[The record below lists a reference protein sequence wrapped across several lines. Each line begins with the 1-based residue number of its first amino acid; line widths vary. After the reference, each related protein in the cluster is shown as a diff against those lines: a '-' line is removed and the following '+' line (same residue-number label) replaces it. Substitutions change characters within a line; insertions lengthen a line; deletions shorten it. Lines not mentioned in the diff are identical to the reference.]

1 MTRRRNDRL
10 RLVQADAQIE
20 PETGGVGGLDLEWS
34 ILMARAQDGDAAA
47 YLRLLEQITPYL
59 RSRSARYL
67 RDSRDIEDTVQD
79 ILLTVHAVRRTY
91 DPSRPFGPW
100 LLAIAN
106 RRAFDKLRRRIR
118 EQARETPLTEA
129 HESVAPEPAAGE
141 SGADAHRLSKA
152 IRDLPPSQREAIRLL
167 KLEER
172 TLKEAATIS
181 SMSVASLKMA
191 THRALRRL
199 RDLLAERS
207 GP

>member
-1 MTRRRNDRL
+1 MTRGDGDRL
-10 RLVQADAQIE
+10 RLVQPDAQGNG
-20 PETGGVGGLDLEWS
+20 TAGGGRDLEWS
-34 ILMARAQDGDAAA
+34 ILMARAQDGDGAA

-59 RSRSARYL
+59 RSRTARYL
-67 RDSRDIEDTVQD
+67 RDSRDIEDTIQD

-129 HESVAPEPAAGE
+129 HEAVASEPAAGD
-141 SGADAHRLSKA
+141 SGAEAHRLASA

-172 TLKEAATIS
+172 TLKEAATITG
-181 SMSVASLKMA
+181 MSVASLKMA